1 MALFAAPAQFVEAD
15 RRKGANQRET
25 RRKGKQQRQEGVT
38 QYCPRQDETNDRID
52 QAQEDGMGRNGGKI
66 GKPARERVL
75 EVCEA
80 DSADYRTRT
89 DCIRAHENMQ
99 LRHCS

>member
-1 MALFAAPAQFVEAD
+1 
-15 RRKGANQRET
+15 
-25 RRKGKQQRQEGVT
+25 
-38 QYCPRQDETNDRID
+38 
-52 QAQEDGMGRNGGKI
+52 MGRNGGKI

-99 LRHCS
+99 LRHARNLPKQPRSRCCLL